1 MSDGLIDRLPHYGL
15 VSGGGI
21 SGVKPGSM
29 RGALV
34 RADAL
39 RDMLRSPETREALAE
54 ALYEE
59 AFADEVP
66 ELTPSARQGWLH
78 RADAVVRVLTGEAGG

>member
-39 RDMLRSPETREALAE
+39 RDMLRSPETRKAIAE
-54 ALYEE
+54 ALVKIPSLSSPQKQ
-59 AFADEVP
+59 AEV
-66 ELTPSARQGWLH
+66 
-78 RADAVVRVLTGEAGG
+78 VVRVLTGEAGG